1 MEYFPIFMKLSKR
14 RILVCG
20 ANHISVFKIRLLL
33 KTSAEIS
40 VFGTP
45 IDDQIE
51 QWSMAGLVQYASR
64 SLKEDDCYNAAFAYV
79 SLKDQTER
87 DATLNIL
94 ANARIPYCV
103 IDDKARSDFI
113 TPAIIDRDPITLAI
127 GSEGT
132 SPLLVRR
139 IKAQVEDMLP
149 QQTGLLARVAG
160 AFRHHVSRLPNGCA
174 RRRFWTKF
182 FTQIVPHIPS
192 QSNTQD
198 QEKALEL
205 ELQNLLRIETN
216 SKASIYPVQFVS
228 AGPGDPDLL
237 TRKAAKV
244 LHDGDII
251 LYDRLVTPEI
261 LELCRREADL
271 IEVGKSGFG
280 ASWAQEEINTLL
292 VSKARTGQRVI
303 RLKSGD
309 AGIFGRLDEE
319 IEALHQADLPFE
331 IIPGITAAAAAAA
344 DMGVSLTR
352 RGRNGQV
359 RLLTGYDINGF
370 ADYDWQ
376 SLALDGSVAVI
387 YMGVRAAFYIQEK
400 LLIHGASDDM
410 PITIGQNVSCQNDNI
425 WVSSSASRLVDDCRH
440 YGITGTAILMLGL
453 HPHNQRAALL
463 TKKPIDSMHNLN
475 KDLLND
481 GVFSKQS
488 VDSVTS
494 GMESMEAS

>member
-1 MEYFPIFMKLSKR
+1 M
-14 RILVCG
+14 
-20 ANHISVFKIRLLL
+20 
-33 KTSAEIS
+33 
-40 VFGTP
+40 
-45 IDDQIE
+45 
-51 QWSMAGLVQYASR
+51 
-64 SLKEDDCYNAAFAYV
+64 
-79 SLKDQTER
+79 
-87 DATLNIL
+87 
-94 ANARIPYCV
+94 
-103 IDDKARSDFI
+103 
-113 TPAIIDRDPITLAI
+113 
-127 GSEGT
+127 
-132 SPLLVRR
+132 
-139 IKAQVEDMLP
+139 
-149 QQTGLLARVAG
+149 
-160 AFRHHVSRLPNGCA
+160 
-174 RRRFWTKF
+174 
-182 FTQIVPHIPS
+182 
-192 QSNTQD
+192 
-198 QEKALEL
+198 
-205 ELQNLLRIETN
+205 
-216 SKASIYPVQFVS
+216 
-228 AGPGDPDLL
+228 
-237 TRKAAKV
+237 
-244 LHDGDII
+244 
-251 LYDRLVTPEI
+251 
-261 LELCRREADL
+261 
-271 IEVGKSGFG
+271 
-280 ASWAQEEINTLL
+280 
-292 VSKARTGQRVI
+292 
-303 RLKSGD
+303 
-309 AGIFGRLDEE
+309 
-319 IEALHQADLPFE
+319 
-331 IIPGITAAAAAAA
+331 IPGITAAAAAAA